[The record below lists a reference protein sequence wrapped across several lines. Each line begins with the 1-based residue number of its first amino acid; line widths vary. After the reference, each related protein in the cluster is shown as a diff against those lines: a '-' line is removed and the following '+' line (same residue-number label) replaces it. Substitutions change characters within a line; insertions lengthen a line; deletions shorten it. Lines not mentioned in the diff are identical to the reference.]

1 MGEKALGILSEE
13 KRLANPRIRSTDVG
27 TPTTPYPP
35 ISDSVPGS
43 PSIPFLEQR
52 SNPDGLVQLLPRNY
66 DVRNRAMG
74 SDHEDATGSSA
85 VAITESPLAADE
97 EIARVEVLKISGRIS
112 SQPHHIDLP
121 ASTFSDMRSGGP
133 QTPGSASVLS
143 NASRSTPMEITPGLH
158 VLVVDDDRM
167 TRLLMTRMLE
177 RLRCVVTTAANGKQ
191 ALQLLLGEEQSV
203 STPGEEQEAN
213 FSAEDRDVPRDG
225 GSMQTFN
232 KEGRFVITF
241 LDNQMPTMSGVEMVR
256 KLRMLGREDLIVGVT
271 GNALLS
277 DQEEYLG
284 AGADQ
289 YVHLAVRHSLSG
301 PHPSTFASIL
311 TKPVREE
318 NLRSMLSIA
327 DERRRSRAR
336 DSYQSPLQLQLPP
349 PMDSDGLTPTP
360 A

>member
-1 MGEKALGILSEE
+1 LGRTSQVSLHTAYILRRASLRIHLALGVGEKALGILSEE
-13 KRLANPRIRSTDVG
+13 KRPVNPRIRSTDVG

-43 PSIPFLEQR
+43 PSVPFLEQR

-66 DVRNRAMG
+66 DRNRARAN
-74 SDHEDATGSSA
+74 DHEDATGGSA
-85 VAITESPLAADE
+85 VATTESPLTADE
-97 EIARVEVLKISGRIS
+97 EIACVEPHEVLKMSGRIS
-112 SQPHHIDLP
+112 SQPRHIDLP
-121 ASTFSDMRSGGP
+121 PTTFGDMRNGGP

-203 STPGEEQEAN
+203 GTPAEEQEAN
-213 FSAEDRDVPRDG
+213 FPTEDREVPQDG
-225 GSMQTFN
+225 GSVQTIS

-241 LDNQMPTMSGVEMVR
+241 LDNQMPAMSGVEMVR

-277 DQEEYLG
+277 DQEEYLE

-289 YVHLAVRHSLSG
+289 YVHLAVRHSSSG
-301 PHPSTFASIL
+301 PDAFPSLAS
-311 TKPVREE
+311 
-318 NLRSMLSIA
+318 
-327 DERRRSRAR
+327 
-336 DSYQSPLQLQLPP
+336 
-349 PMDSDGLTPTP
+349 
-360 A
+360 